1 VVIGLYVCGIYFYS
15 TWKEMAATSKILWI
29 NVKKESQHI
38 QDIET
43 MEDFMKPLNNPVQD
57 YLPSMS
63 EIKAKWALQV
73 GAAKHTWNQLTEKE
87 LLESEGHK
95 VLLVDMIQ
103 ERYFFTRDESNKQV
117 NRFFEKHMSWRH

>member
-1 VVIGLYVCGIYFYS
+1 MKKS
-15 TWKEMAATSKILWI
+15 TIPS
-29 NVKKESQHI
+29 
-38 QDIET
+38 
-43 MEDFMKPLNNPVQD
+43 QD

-63 EIKAKWALQV
+63 EIKARWALQI

-103 ERYFFTRDESNKQV
+103 ERYLFTRDESNRQL

>member
-1 VVIGLYVCGIYFYS
+1 
-15 TWKEMAATSKILWI
+15 
-29 NVKKESQHI
+29 
-38 QDIET
+38 
-43 MEDFMKPLNNPVQD
+43 MKPLNIPVQD

-73 GAAKHTWNQLTEKE
+73 GAAKHTWSQLTEKE

>member
-1 VVIGLYVCGIYFYS
+1 
-15 TWKEMAATSKILWI
+15 M
-29 NVKKESQHI
+29 KKSNI
-38 QDIET
+38 T
-43 MEDFMKPLNNPVQD
+43 PQD
-57 YLPSMS
+57 YLPSMG
-63 EIKAKWALQV
+63 EIKARWALQI

-103 ERYFFTRDESNKQV
+103 ERYLFTRDESNRQV